1 MKIHQPTFAES
12 LKFWIRPGFIS
23 FGGPAG
29 QIAIMHEFL
38 VKKKK
43 WISESKFLHSL
54 NYCMILPGPEAQQLA
69 TYIGWLFHGK
79 IGGFLAEIFFILPS
93 IFILLALSILY
104 VTYGD
109 VYCVYAGFTALKP
122 AVVAITIIALIKI
135 GKKFL
140 NSIFHLGIAAISFI
154 SIFFFNIA
162 FPYII
167 INVILASLLI
177 NKAFPAFFKS
187 KEKKID
193 LSENE
198 DEYFLN
204 KNSVIKN
211 IGFKT
216 DIFTKKI
223 LIFTILWLLPLSL
236 FYFFSRDF
244 SFWNQLTLFFTKAAL
259 VTFGGAYAVLLYV
272 AQFSVEKF
280 YWLSKSQMIDGLA
293 LVETAPGPLIMVLA
307 FVGFMATYNHFD
319 YSLTAASLG
328 LFITVFYTFLPSF
341 FFIFISRSIIE
352 KTQENKKLKDVLSLI
367 TAAVVGVIFN
377 LAIYFSIVVI
387 FPDNKN
393 YSEINYLSLAWI
405 LISLIAMQRFKIN
418 MIWWIFISAF
428 CGIIKNL
435 LM

>member
-1 MKIHQPTFAES
+1 MTNRKPTFAES
-12 LKFWIRPGFIS
+12 LKFWIKLGFIS

-69 TYIGWLFHGK
+69 TYIGWLLHGR
-79 IGGFLAEIFFILPS
+79 IGGLMAGLFFILPAV
-93 IFILLALSILY
+93 FILLILSILY

-109 VYCVYAGFTALKP
+109 VSYVYAGFAALKP
-122 AVVAITIIALIKI
+122 AVIAIIIIALIKI
-135 GKKFL
+135 GKRSLHSF
-140 NSIFHLGIAAISFI
+140 FHLGIAAISFI

-167 INVILASLLI
+167 ITVILASLLI

-259 VTFGGAYAVLLYV
+259 VTFGGAYAVLPYV

-293 LVETAPGPLIMVLA
+293 LGETTPGPLIMVLA
-307 FVGFMATYNHFD
+307 FVGFMAGYNHFD
-319 YSLTAASLG
+319 HSIAAASLG

-341 FFIFISRSIIE
+341 FFIFIGGPIIE
-352 KTQENKKLKDVLSLI
+352 KTQENKKLKDALSLV

-377 LAIYFSIVVI
+377 LAVYFTVAII
-387 FPDNKN
+387 FPNDKN
-393 YSEINYLSLAWI
+393 YSEINYLSLVWI